1 MNPCESRS
9 WCSRQVVTWRDEG
22 SKKSVKTGDVIYGRP
37 QEYVKVSKSWSDPPL
52 ALPLVLRDHVLRGKL
67 KRITVYRQERTAA

>member
-1 MNPCESRS
+1 MG
-9 WCSRQVVTWRDEG
+9 DG
-22 SKKSVKTGDVIYGRP
+22 GAKKSIKNDDVIYGWP
-37 QEYVKVSKSWSDPPL
+37 LEYVKVSKSWSWSDPPL

>member
-1 MNPCESRS
+1 M
-9 WCSRQVVTWRDEG
+9 EG
-22 SKKSVKTGDVIYGRP
+22 PKTVKIGGVIYGCP
-37 QEYVKVSKSWSDPPL
+37 LEYVKVSKSWSDPPL

>member
-1 MNPCESRS
+1 M
-9 WCSRQVVTWRDEG
+9 VTWRDG
-22 SKKSVKTGDVIYGRP
+22 GAKKSVKTGDVIYGWP
-37 QEYVKVSKSWSDPPL
+37 LEYVKVSKSWSDPPL